1 MILPKYRVAA
11 STIPGAGQGVF
22 IDETVASGRIVVAPD
37 AIPRVFRWDEVLAMP
52 DRDAALAASV
62 RWFEDRYTVSPEWPD
77 ECYLN
82 HSFAPN
88 GLWHL
93 GFVFAA
99 RDLLPGE
106 EVTVDYRH
114 LLGEGQQESFRDALS
129 GAEIVGWSWK
139 ESLARST
146 RELAQ
151 LLPGG

>member
-1 MILPKYRVAA
+1 MILPAYHVAP

-22 IDETVASGRIVVAPD
+22 VTEAVSRGRIVVAPD
-37 AIPRVFRWDEVLAMP
+37 AIPRVFRWDEVMAMP

-62 RWFEDRYTVSPEWPD
+62 RWFEDRYTVSPDWPD

-82 HSFAPN
+82 HSFEPN

-99 RDLLPGE
+99 RDLGAGD

-114 LLGEGQQESFRDALS
+114 LLGEGQEESFRDSLS
-129 GAEIVGWSWK
+129 GRAIVGWSWQD
-139 ESLARST
+139 SLARST
-146 RELAQ
+146 HELAG
-151 LLPGG
+151 LLAG